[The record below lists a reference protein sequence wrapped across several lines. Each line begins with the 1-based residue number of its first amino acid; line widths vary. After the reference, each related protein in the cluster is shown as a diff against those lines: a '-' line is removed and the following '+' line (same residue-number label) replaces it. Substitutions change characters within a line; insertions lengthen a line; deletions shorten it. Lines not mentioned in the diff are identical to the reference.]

1 MNTHKKTP
9 SGAREHGLGFRLKKY
24 RSSYLLMAPYMIL
37 FLLFTVIPVIA
48 SILISFTSFDMLS
61 PPKFVGFLNYERM
74 LLDDPI
80 FFTGLKNTLIF
91 AFLTGPLSYLLSFL
105 FAWLIAYAVLTAF
118 KPMEEI
124 LIFPPSFYIK
134 NPTADNF
141 LELALMMEDSWVPL
155 SRYIFNSLL
164 ISVVG
169 TLGHLLLAGMAAYPL
184 AKIPFPGRKGLKQVV
199 VMSLLFTTSVTYIP
213 MYMVMKYLH
222 LIDTQWSMILP
233 AMQSSL
239 GLYLMMNFMSTLP
252 ESLLEAA
259 RLDGAGEFRIC
270 FGLVMPNVKPAW
282 MTLMIFSFQG
292 LWNAT
297 GTSYIYSEQ
306 LKMLS
311 AITTTITAGGI
322 ARTGVSAA
330 AALLMML
337 PPILLFVFA
346 QNNVIE
352 TMSNSGL
359 KE

>member
-1 MNTHKKTP
+1 MRVKIFN
-9 SGAREHGLGFRLKKY
+9 
-24 RSSYLLMAPYMIL
+24 SSYNRSTFGNIMVFL
-37 FLLFTVIPVIA
+37 FLALF
-48 SILISFTSFDMLS
+48 
-61 PPKFVGFLNYERM
+61 
-74 LLDDPI
+74 
-80 FFTGLKNTLIF
+80 GLF
-91 AFLTGPLSYLLSFL
+91 FL
-105 FAWLIAYAVLTAF
+105 FPIAYAVLTAF

-124 LIFPPSFYIK
+124 LIFPPRFYIK

-164 ISVVG
+164 ISTVG

-184 AKIPFPGRKGLKQVV
+184 AKIPFPGRKGVRQMV

-213 MYMVMKYLH
+213 VYMVMKYLH

-233 AMQSSL
+233 ALQSSL

-252 ESLLEAA
+252 ESMLEAA

-270 FGLVMPNVKPAW
+270 FGFVMPNVKPAW

-297 GTSYIYSEQ
+297 GASYLYSEE
-306 LKMLS
+306 LKMLPS
-311 AITTTITAGGI
+311 IIGTITSGGVRR
-322 ARTGVSAA
+322 AGVSAA

-337 PPILLFVFA
+337 PPILIFVFS
-346 QNNVIE
+346 QKSVIQ
-352 TMSNSGL
+352 TMSSSGL